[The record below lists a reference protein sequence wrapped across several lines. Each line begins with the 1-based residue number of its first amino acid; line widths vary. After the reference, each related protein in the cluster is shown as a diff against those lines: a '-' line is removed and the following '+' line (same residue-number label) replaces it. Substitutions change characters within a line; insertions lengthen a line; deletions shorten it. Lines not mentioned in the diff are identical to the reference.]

1 MSSVQ
6 ARVTSGESTISAN
19 EPKCENK
26 YKKCLLLIAAINEQ
40 ENHDGG
46 KGKGM
51 GAWGQKG
58 KRAKGQKPQTIIF
71 PDLQIL

>member
-6 ARVTSGESTISAN
+6 ARVTSGESTISAH

-26 YKKCLLLIAAINEQ
+26 YKKCQNINEQ

-51 GAWGQKG
+51 GAKGQKG
-58 KRAKGQKPQTIIF
+58 KRAKGQKGKNHK
-71 PDLQIL
+71 L